1 MSTYLEEEAKRLV
14 AIEGWYP
21 YEFERVENGILVT
34 GAVFE
39 PITRG
44 PRKGRPN
51 FRKMDKSTKRTV
63 VVTTG
68 ESQE

>member
-1 MSTYLEEEAKRLV
+1 MSTWLEEEAKRLV

-21 YEFERVENGILVT
+21 YQFERIENGILVT

-44 PRKGRPN
+44 ARKGQPN
-51 FRKMDKSTKRTV
+51 FRKMNKSTKRTV

-68 ESQE
+68 ERQK